1 MDDNNYRIVNYQPEY
16 KTEVLNLLA
25 ELWGQD
31 TQLSNAY
38 FAWKYLHNPYTDYP
52 RIYLAFDNDQL
63 VGVRSFCSTRWQ
75 VGCFGQP
82 FLCLAD
88 ADTVIHPHHRRQG
101 LLTTMTLHAL
111 EDLQGSQYQYIVTL
125 SANRYS
131 SAAVIKM
138 GWKNVGFV
146 QTAHYWTTP
155 EISRLERIARRIPQ
169 LGSVYLNLRRK
180 QAHEK
185 FMPAV
190 EGSTFVAIDGN
201 FTQNKFTMNPNI
213 VISKHPQPEVMTI
226 LLERVVSGDHIRH
239 VRDREFFSWRYQ
251 NPRSEYRFLY
261 WGNNQI
267 EGYLVL
273 RARLGINDG
282 KANIVEWEAT
292 DLEISDQLLK
302 AAIQLGNFK
311 EVSIWSETLSAKL
324 KQLLTYHGFNFQ
336 EFNEEE
342 PSNHFPP
349 LVLIKPI
356 QTNRLTSNWE
366 IDGINMLDMHK
377 WDLQA
382 IYSDGY

>member
-16 KTEVLNLLA
+16 KTDVLNLLA

-38 FAWKYLHNPYTDYP
+38 FAWKYLQNPYTDYP

-138 GWKNVGFV
+138 GWKNVGYV
-146 QTAHYWTTP
+146 QTAHYWTP
-155 EISRLERIARRIPQ
+155 LEISRLERIARRIPQ

-185 FMPAV
+185 FIPAV
-190 EGSTFVAIDGN
+190 EGSTFIAIDRN
-201 FTQNKFTMNPNI
+201 LTPENITMNRNI
-213 VISKHPQPEVMTI
+213 TISKHPQPEVMAK
-226 LLERVVSGDHIRH
+226 LLERVAGDDCLRH
-239 VRDREFFSWRYQ
+239 VRDREFFSWRYR

-261 WGNNQI
+261 WGDNQI
-267 EGYLVL
+267 DGYLIL
-273 RARLGINDG
+273 RARIGSNDG
-282 KANIVEWEAT
+282 KAIIVEWEAT

-302 AAIQLGNFK
+302 AATQLGNF
-311 EVSIWSETLSAKL
+311 EEISMWSETLSAEL
-324 KQLLTYHGFNFQ
+324 KQLLHDGGFNFQ
-336 EFNEEE
+336 DFNEEE
-342 PSNHFPP
+342 ASNHFPP

-356 QTNRLTSNWE
+356 QPERFNSNWE
-366 IDGINMLDMHK
+366 IDGINMLDMHN
-377 WDLQA
+377 WDLRA